1 MEKAQIQWRR
11 RKKMIR
17 VVSIMFLLFAISN
30 VGQAQA
36 PTIQGTA
43 SPEEGFVSQTKY
55 TNAFFGFALAI
66 PQNAQM
72 HILALPST
80 SPSAQFLF
88 GLESQDHG
96 LTTVIVD
103 AKQTPAASSDDARE
117 AASGSKDE
125 TVKPIEIGG
134 KEFWKSEAQNKSS
147 AGKMRT
153 VKYATALD
161 GYVLEFDILSFN
173 NKLAEELEQ
182 NIESVTFF
190 DPAKAKQMAGED
202 SQPYNPAGPA
212 VPKPSGLLKE
222 LSSGAV
228 SGNSYTNSALG
239 FSCQFPMGWYQADET
254 TQRKVIG
261 AGHQAAWG
269 NSPSAAQ
276 EHEAAQN
283 CTKVLL
289 WVNRE
294 PEGSKTADLNPL
306 IMILAADPQC
316 VPGVTFPTSSDDHE
330 GVRNIVQAVVRSL
343 AGSLVM
349 SGAMKVGT
357 FSLQGHLFLNV
368 SGVSQANVPGHA
380 LPVELHNSLVFTSL
394 KGFWTIWVFSSG
406 SEAELQELKHT
417 NITFLHSNTVP

>member
-1 MEKAQIQWRR
+1 MTRL
-11 RKKMIR
+11 
-17 VVSIMFLLFAISN
+17 VSITLLLFAMCN
-30 VGQAQA
+30 AGRVQGP
-36 PTIQGTA
+36 PTIQGAA
-43 SPEEGFVSQTKY
+43 SPEEGFVSHTKY
-55 TNAFFGFALAI
+55 TNAFFGFELAI

-72 HILALPST
+72 RILALPSS
-80 SPSAQFLF
+80 SPSARFLF

-103 AKQTPAASSDDARE
+103 AKQTPAASSEDARK
-117 AASGSKDE
+117 AASGSEGE

-134 KEFWKSEAQNKSS
+134 KDFWKSEAQNKSS
-147 AGKMRT
+147 AGKMRK
-153 VKYATALD
+153 VKYATALA

-173 NKLAEELEQ
+173 SKLTEELEES
-182 NIESVTFF
+182 IESVIFF

-222 LSSGAV
+222 LSSGTV

-239 FSCQFPMGWYQADET
+239 FSYEFPTGWYQADEA
-254 TQRKVIG
+254 TQRKVIE

-294 PEGSKTADLNPL
+294 PGGTKADVNPL
-306 IMILAADPQC
+306 IVILAADPQC
-316 VPGVTFPTSSDDHE
+316 SPGVTFPTSSDDHE

-368 SGVSQANVPGHA
+368 SGVSQVNVPGHDG
-380 LPVELHNSLVFTSL
+380 PVELHNSLVFTSL
-394 KGFWTIWVFSSG
+394 KGIWTIWLFSSG

-417 NITFLHSNTVP
+417 NIAFLRSNSVP